1 MIEIISR
8 HSYRE
13 SVDSQSV
20 EQIITLYLDLET
32 SQGRLIETT
41 DGRETNR
48 IELSALAVSNLFDAL
63 INNGD

>member
-1 MIEIISR
+1 MIEIVSR

-20 EQIITLYLDLET
+20 EQIITLYLDPET

-41 DGRETNR
+41 DGIETNR
-48 IELSALAVSNLFDAL
+48 IELSALAVSVLAEKL
-63 INNGD
+63 KEKI

>member
-20 EQIITLYLDLET
+20 EQIITLYLDPET

-41 DGRETNR
+41 DGRVTNR

-63 INNGD
+63 KNNGD

>member
-1 MIEIISR
+1 MIEIVSR

-20 EQIITLYLDLET
+20 EQIITLYLDPET

-41 DGRETNR
+41 DGIETNR
-48 IELSALAVSNLFDAL
+48 IELSAPAVSVLAEKL
-63 INNGD
+63 KEKI

>member
-13 SVDSQSV
+13 SLDSEAQ
-20 EQIITLYLDLET
+20 EQIVTLYVDPET
-32 SQGRLIETT
+32 EQGRLIETT
-41 DGRETNR
+41 DGVETNR

-63 INNGD
+63 NNNGD

>member
-13 SVDSQSV
+13 SLDSEAQ
-20 EQIITLYLDLET
+20 EQIVTLYVDPET

-41 DGRETNR
+41 DGRVTNR

-63 INNGD
+63 KNNGG

>member
-13 SVDSQSV
+13 SVDSRSV
-20 EQIITLYLDLET
+20 EQIITLYLDPET
-32 SQGRLIETT
+32 SEGRLIETT
-41 DGRETNR
+41 DGRVTNR

-63 INNGD
+63 KNNGD